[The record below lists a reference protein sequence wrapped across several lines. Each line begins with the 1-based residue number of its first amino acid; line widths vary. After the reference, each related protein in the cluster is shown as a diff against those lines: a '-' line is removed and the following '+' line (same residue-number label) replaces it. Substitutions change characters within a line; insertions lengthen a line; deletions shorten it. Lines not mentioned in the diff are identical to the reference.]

1 MRLNSLNPVTPL
13 LASLALSV
21 SLSAAPKKIP
31 LDQLFPDKVVARGK
45 GFEVKESE
53 IDKAFL
59 DFKAASAANRQP
71 VTEADRPDL
80 MKRLLDKQIF
90 LKIMTQRATADDHA
104 KGIERAEKL
113 INRFR
118 EGTGSDAA
126 FSRYLKSMGLEYD
139 EFRTKFIDQAIVEE
153 VLIRE
158 LHDQIPITD
167 ADQRRYYDENLDK
180 FKQPEQLRAAHI
192 LIATRDLQTRRPF
205 PAADKES
212 RRIRIGTVRRRAI
225 LGSDFEKL
233 AKEYSEDPG
242 SKDRG
247 GTYAFVKGQMAVEFE
262 TAAFALRIGE
272 ISDVVETSH
281 GFHIIK
287 LLDRKPAVTITFEQ
301 SKERIKSTL
310 VNEKANVLM
319 PKFTENLKQLYNVV
333 VLDPK
338 FNR

>member
-1 MRLNSLNPVTPL
+1 MRLRSFNHSIPL
-13 LASLALSV
+13 IASVAICV
-21 SLSAAPKKIP
+21 SASAATKKIP
-31 LDQLFPDKVVARGK
+31 LDQLFPDKVVASGK

-59 DFKAASAANRQP
+59 DFKAASAANRQT
-71 VTEADRPDL
+71 VTEAERPDL
-80 MKRLLDKQIF
+80 LKRLLDKQIF

-113 INRFR
+113 IGRFR

-126 FSRYLKSMGLEYD
+126 FSRYLKSMGLEYE
-139 EFRTKFIDQAIVEE
+139 EFRSKFIDQAIVEE

-158 LHDQIPITD
+158 LHNQIPVTD
-167 ADQRRYYDENLDK
+167 ADMRRFYDENVEK
-180 FKQPEQLRAAHI
+180 FKQPEQLRVAHI
-192 LIATRDLQTRRPF
+192 LMATRDLKTKRPY
-205 PAADKES
+205 PASDKAS
-212 RRIRIGTVRRRAI
+212 RRVRIGTVRRRAI
-225 LGSDFEKL
+225 LGADFEKL

-262 TAAFALRIGE
+262 TAAFALRVGE
-272 ISDVVETSH
+272 ISEVVETAH

-287 LLDRKPAVTITFEQ
+287 LLDRKPAVTITFDQ

-319 PKFTENLKQLYNVV
+319 PKFTEKLKQLYNVV
-333 VLDPK
+333 VHDPK